1 MSTDDLQPNQQDV
14 GNDSTLRQRLLHE
27 IACTLPPPG
36 SELPP
41 SDVATDEDVECG
53 NVHPFRDLNVTSFVR
68 QVDALFLL
76 RWLEG
81 IGSSQ
86 KTPATPILNEVD
98 GSPNTKHR

>member
-1 MSTDDLQPNQQDV
+1 MSTDDLQPNQQEV

-27 IACTLPPPG
+27 IACTPPPPCP
-36 SELPP
+36 EPPP
-41 SDVATDEDVECG
+41 SDMAATDDVECG
-53 NVHPFRDLNVTSFVR
+53 NVHPFRDLNVTNLVR

-86 KTPATPILNEVD
+86 KTPATPVLIGAD
-98 GSPNTKHR
+98 ASPNTKHC

>member
-27 IACTLPPPG
+27 IASTLPPPCA
-36 SELPP
+36 EPPP
-41 SDVATDEDVECG
+41 SDVAAAEDVECS
-53 NVHPFRDLNVTSFVR
+53 NVHPFRDLNVTNFVR

-86 KTPATPILNEVD
+86 KTPVPPVLNEVD
-98 GSPNTKHR
+98 GSPNTRHR